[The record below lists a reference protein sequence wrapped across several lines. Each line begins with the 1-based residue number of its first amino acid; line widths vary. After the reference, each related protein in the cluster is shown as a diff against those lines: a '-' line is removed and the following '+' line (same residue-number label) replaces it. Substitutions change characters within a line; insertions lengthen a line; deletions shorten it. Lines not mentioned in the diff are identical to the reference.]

1 MLSRAEIDNIEEKAL
16 QQRKMNDLGTE
27 SPIGDKVFSIIENKY
42 NSYLL
47 LYPLRSK
54 NIAAFTRKQGNAT
67 QVFVNTSFERS
78 FQNFACAHELYHLI
92 ELQER
97 RIDKFI
103 LCNDKDISET
113 LDQGNLDIEELKANY
128 FAASFLLPRGV
139 VEKRF
144 NKIEKSTCSLDD
156 MVLEIIN
163 LQYQFEVPFK
173 TILKRMKEL
182 DIINK
187 DIYDKLEIYEDKI
200 LEYCN
205 MLDSS
210 IYSAID
216 DLETESNRK
225 YHTLNVSKLA
235 ADVYKNNIISFA
247 KLEYFIEQYDKK
259 IEDFNIEKPDIKPIS
274 IDFSEFNFGDDAYDE
289 EV

>member
-1 MLSRAEIDNIEEKAL
+1 
-16 QQRKMNDLGTE
+16 
-27 SPIGDKVFSIIENKY
+27 
-42 NSYLL
+42 
-47 LYPLRSK
+47 
-54 NIAAFTRKQGNAT
+54 
-67 QVFVNTSFERS
+67 
-78 FQNFACAHELYHLI
+78 
-92 ELQER
+92 
-97 RIDKFI
+97 
-103 LCNDKDISET
+103 
-113 LDQGNLDIEELKANY
+113 
-128 FAASFLLPRGV
+128 
-139 VEKRF
+139 
-144 NKIEKSTCSLDD
+144 
-156 MVLEIIN
+156 
-163 LQYQFEVPFK
+163 
-173 TILKRMKEL
+173 MKEL

-187 DIYDKLEIYEDKI
+187 DIYDKLEVYEDKI